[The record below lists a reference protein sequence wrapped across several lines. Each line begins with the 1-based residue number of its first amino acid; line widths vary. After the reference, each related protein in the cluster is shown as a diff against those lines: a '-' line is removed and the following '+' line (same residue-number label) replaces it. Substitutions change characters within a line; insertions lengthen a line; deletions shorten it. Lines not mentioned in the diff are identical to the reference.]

1 MVGATL
7 KYMLKVARGMCV
19 SSWRAPR
26 GACRHAWPDKRN
38 ECAQVGMPE
47 VDEVV
52 GATLNY
58 KLKVARGNVRKF
70 LASATEGVQLGA
82 YADVVDKILAAVD
95 EIEEKTGAPLD
106 AANEKGWKTLAK
118 RVEVSFGVDKTP
130 LSVCGNHSEKSHMH
144 VHSQS
149 HTSSTCPV
157 ARRGT

>member
-1 MVGATL
+1 
-7 KYMLKVARGMCV
+7 MCV
-19 SSWRAPR
+19 SSWRAPWR
-26 GACRHAWPDKRN
+26 ACDQAWPDKHG

-118 RVEVSFGVDKTP
+118 RVEVSFGINNSSF
-130 LSVCGNHSEKSHMH
+130 LH
-144 VHSQS
+144 VGATQKKIACMYILQS
-149 HTSSTCPV
+149 HSSSTCPV
-157 ARRGT
+157 ARGDT